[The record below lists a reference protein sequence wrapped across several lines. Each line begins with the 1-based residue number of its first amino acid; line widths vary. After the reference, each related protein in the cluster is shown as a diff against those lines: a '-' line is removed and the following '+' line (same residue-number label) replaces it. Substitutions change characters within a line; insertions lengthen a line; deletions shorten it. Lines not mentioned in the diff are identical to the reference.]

1 MALIGESSDNIKLS
15 SPSSAP
21 VSICKFSF
29 AAFAARLSGPSG
41 DMMSLAR
48 DGAWV
53 AVVSVSTLAGAA
65 MIAAEYPVSS
75 TLELGDYAICFSF
88 TEIDV
93 QKIAACNAR

>member
-48 DGAWV
+48 DRAWA
-53 AVVSVSTLAGAA
+53 AVVSVSTGGCAA
-65 MIAAEYPVSS
+65 MIAAEYPVGG
-75 TLELGDYAICFSF
+75 TLELGYYAIVFPSR
-88 TEIDV
+88 
-93 QKIAACNAR
+93 K